1 MPGGDQYDE
10 YDDASVEAA
19 KSAIIE
25 LMRVL
30 GEYREEIVL
39 VGGWVPFFSIDAPE
53 DPLDRHPGSADVDI
67 VLNHQELEEAG
78 YETIARRLEAAG
90 YEPIGEQPFQFSKT
104 VNGVVVD
111 IDLLAGQYAGTGK
124 KHRTQKIQDVK
135 ARKARGADLVFQIN
149 PDKREISG
157 RLPDGSHD
165 RVVVPI
171 ASVVPFIIMKCFAI
185 DDRMKPKDPFDIW
198 YVVKRYPGGIDALI
212 ETFRPHLDYKLVKQ
226 GLEIL
231 VRKFERFDSW
241 APTQVGKF
249 DSALSADE
257 QTARQRDAYER
268 IGHLLD
274 KLGFKKT

>member
-1 MPGGDQYDE
+1 MPGGDYYDE

-19 KSAIIE
+19 RSAIIE
-25 LMRVL
+25 LMTVL

-39 VGGWVPFFSIDAPE
+39 VGGWVPFLSIDAPE

-67 VLNHQELEEAG
+67 VLDHQELEEAG
-78 YETIARRLEAAG
+78 YETIAKRLEDAG
-90 YEPIGEQPFQFSKT
+90 YEPVGEQPFQFSKT
-104 VNGVVVD
+104 VNGVVVQ
-111 IDLLAGQYAGTGK
+111 IDLLAGQYAGTEK
-124 KHRTQKIQDVK
+124 KHRTQSIQDVK
-135 ARKARGADLVFQIN
+135 ARKARGADLVFQIR

-157 RLPDGSHD
+157 LLPDGSHD

-171 ASVVPFIIMKCFAI
+171 ASVVPFIIMKSFAM

-212 ETFRPHLDYKLVKQ
+212 GAFRQHLDKGLVKL

-231 VRKFERFDSW
+231 ARKFERFDSW

-249 DSALSADE
+249 DSALSDDE
-257 QTARQRDAYER
+257 QTARHRDAYER
-268 IGHLLD
+268 IGYLLT
-274 KLGFKKT
+274 KLGFKTI